1 MPHNGAYRL
10 RQALSKSDSGRAG
23 TETGGIR
30 KGPMRQNWADFILKQ
45 RKEQGIFNVVSETL
59 GAHSLLLLAHEV
71 SPADLPEE
79 MQNLIAAFQG
89 SVTRYTLVLN
99 YHNYSYKEVLIR
111 LLPST
116 ITVPSGYEIV
126 GHIAHFNLLDQHWP
140 HRFLIGE
147 VCLDKCPCIKT
158 VVAKLG
164 AVSNKFRTFDMEVIA
179 AQPLTQVT
187 LKEHGLQLQFDFQKA
202 RPCHK
207 SQESHHISYFS
218 GMVIHQDL
226 ASQPNCDQI
235 PKLTRG
241 FCYSMCWESR
251 AAVERA
257 PRSSQP
263 PVYFTLYEHK

>member
-1 MPHNGAYRL
+1 MRMPHNGAYRL
-10 RQALSKSDSGRAG
+10 RQVLSKSDSGRAG

-30 KGPMRQNWADFILKQ
+30 KGRMRQNWADFILKQ

-89 SVTRYTLVLN
+89 SFTRYTLVLN
-99 YHNYSYKEVLIR
+99 YHNYSYKEVLSR

-164 AVSNKFRTFDMEVIA
+164 VVSNKFRTFDMEVIA
-179 AQPLTQVT
+179 GQPLTQVT

-207 SQESHHISYFS
+207 SQESHHIS
-218 GMVIHQDL
+218 
-226 ASQPNCDQI
+226 
-235 PKLTRG
+235 
-241 FCYSMCWESR
+241 
-251 AAVERA
+251 AAW
-257 PRSSQP
+257 
-263 PVYFTLYEHK
+263 

>member
-1 MPHNGAYRL
+1 MRMPHNGAYRL
-10 RQALSKSDSGRAG
+10 RQALSKDPRA
-23 TETGGIR
+23 TERCIR
-30 KGPMRQNWADFILKQ
+30 KDGKGLQNWADFILKQ
-45 RKEQGIFNVVSETL
+45 RREQGIFNVVSEALDDL

-79 MQNLIAAFQG
+79 MQNLITTFQG
-89 SVTRYTLVLN
+89 SFTRYTLVLN
-99 YHNYSYKEVLIR
+99 YNNYSYKEVLSR

-164 AVSNKFRTFDMEVIA
+164 VVSNKFRTFDMEVIA
-179 AQPLTQVT
+179 GQPLTQVT

-207 SQESHHISYFS
+207 SQQE
-218 GMVIHQDL
+218 
-226 ASQPNCDQI
+226 
-235 PKLTRG
+235 
-241 FCYSMCWESR
+241 
-251 AAVERA
+251 
-257 PRSSQP
+257 
-263 PVYFTLYEHK
+263 